1 MIASTPS
8 FSVNTKASAR
18 VIDPQRRCVLQSSL
32 AVGGGKDVTRV
43 DGTTADH
50 VLSHS
55 ADKVNLDIRLQ
66 GRESLWLLPV
76 WQLRHVHLHHFD
88 AAPGTFNV
96 ETARVEVKPCA
107 IIATFYCSFWL
118 VSWVNKFGRKIRGW
132 QPLRKHPSL
141 VVHSPRFLGFLLAGR
156 VPRRSLEPFLP

>member
-1 MIASTPS
+1 
-8 FSVNTKASAR
+8 
-18 VIDPQRRCVLQSSL
+18 VLLTRL

-66 GRESLWLLPV
+66 GRDRFVLPV
-76 WQLRHVHLHHFD
+76 WRCAHIHLHHFD

-96 ETARVEVKPCA
+96 ETGRRLSLANNRHL
-107 IIATFYCSFWL
+107 TSRFSFWL
-118 VSWVNKFGRKIRGW
+118 VSG
-132 QPLRKHPSL
+132 
-141 VVHSPRFLGFLLAGR
+141 
-156 VPRRSLEPFLP
+156 